1 MGSVTND
8 TPKAPGAMPPSEAEL
23 ERRRR
28 ALDARIAES
37 RAALPESR
45 PEANRTAGM
54 QGVAYG
60 FKIASEFVAGVLV
73 GTAIGYGIDR
83 LFGTTPF
90 GLIVFLMI
98 GFAAGVLNVV
108 RGAAQATPG
117 GPQGDDA
124 KR

>member
-1 MGSVTND
+1 MTNETPDPSGS
-8 TPKAPGAMPPSEAEL
+8 PPPTDAEL
-23 ERRRR
+23 EQRRRLLEER
-28 ALDARIAES
+28 LATS
-37 RAALPESR
+37 RAKLPENR
-45 PEANRTAGM
+45 AEANRTAGM
-54 QGVAYG
+54 RGAAYG

-98 GFAAGVLNVV
+98 GFAAGVLNVL
-108 RGAAQATPG
+108 RGAAQATAEAKSD
-117 GPQGDDA
+117 GPE